1 MSPDGIT
8 SAEFRLLRDYIQEH
22 CGICLGEEKAYLIE
36 ARLTGLLAKHG
47 CPDFGTFYR
56 LARNDASPALRE
68 EVIDAMT
75 TNETLWF
82 RDGHPFAI
90 LRDKLLPTLA
100 DEILRKARGRIRIW
114 SAACSTGQEP
124 YSIAMA
130 VLEFCRLNPG
140 LNPTQFEIL
149 ASDISPSAL
158 FLARSGRYDE
168 NAMRRGLPLELRDRY
183 FHPDGTAW
191 IVNDEVKR
199 LVTFRKFNLQD
210 PMDPLGS
217 FDVVFCRYVTIY
229 FADEFKRRIFAGITG
244 LLAPSGHL
252 LISAVESLRGI
263 ADHLLPRTHAGGL
276 YYQCDPS
283 IPGGEK

>member
-1 MSPDGIT
+1 MSPDALS

-36 ARLTGLLAKHG
+36 ARLTGLLARHG

-56 LARNDASPALRE
+56 LARNASSPALRE

-82 RDGHPFAI
+82 RDTHPFTI
-90 LRDKLLPTLA
+90 LREKLLPPLA
-100 DEILRKARGRIRIW
+100 DGILRKTRGRVRIW

-130 VLEFCRLNPG
+130 ILEHCRLNPG
-140 LNPTQFEIL
+140 VNPAQFEIL

-158 FLARSGRYDE
+158 FLAQAGRYDE
-168 NAMRRGLPLELRDRY
+168 NAMRRGLPEDLKERY
-183 FHPDGTAW
+183 FHREGPAW
-191 IVNDEVKR
+191 SVNDEVRR

-210 PMDPLGS
+210 SMDPLGP

-229 FADEFKRRIFAGITG
+229 FADEFKRRIFAGIAS

-263 ADHLLPRTHAGGL
+263 ADQLLPMTHAGGL